1 MLKTLKTILEI
12 QEYDMKML
20 RLMRL
25 KKERQKELFNIE
37 SLREDLKKQLH
48 EKEQEIKNLTL
59 EINLYENKIAE
70 IKDKL
75 KKLEAK
81 QSAVK
86 KVEEFNALTQ
96 EITASERERM
106 MTEQKAS
113 DFIDKRNLE
122 EEVLTKI
129 KKSLETM
136 EERSN
141 KLEEEIKSSIKMINE
156 EGRELK
162 EKRDSLTSNANA
174 DVFKIYEK
182 LLKNKKDRVIV
193 PIENR
198 ICSGCH
204 IALTAQHENLVRK
217 GERLVFCEHCSRI
230 LYWPESEESVT
241 TTKRRR
247 RSSTSQE

>member
-1 MLKTLKTILEI
+1 MLKILKNILEI

-25 KKERQKELFNIE
+25 KKERQKELDNIE
-37 SLREDLKKQLH
+37 SLRQDLQKQLS
-48 EKEQEIKNLTL
+48 EKEQEIKNLNI

-81 QSAVK
+81 QGAVK

-96 EITASERERM
+96 EITTAERERIA
-106 MTEQKAS
+106 TEQKAS

-122 EEVLTKI
+122 EEFLTKI

-136 EERSN
+136 AERSN
-141 KLEEEIKSSIKMINE
+141 KLEEDIKASIKMINE
-156 EGRELK
+156 EGRGLK
-162 EKRDSLTSNANA
+162 EKRDVLVANA
-174 DVFKIYEK
+174 HGDVFKIYEK

-204 IALTAQHENLVRK
+204 IALTAQHENMVRK

-230 LYWPESEESVT
+230 LFWPESEELVST

-247 RSSTSQE
+247 RKQ